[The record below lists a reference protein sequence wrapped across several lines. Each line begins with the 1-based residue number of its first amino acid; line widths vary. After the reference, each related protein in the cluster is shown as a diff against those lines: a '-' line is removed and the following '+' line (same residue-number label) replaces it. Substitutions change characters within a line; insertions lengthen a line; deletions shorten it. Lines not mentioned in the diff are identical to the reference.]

1 MRKTLRTTPMIAMVS
16 LTALLTISC
25 SEEPDRST
33 KHQLPPA
40 GQPAPD
46 AAADATPSAPT
57 AASTAAP
64 TAPAPVIEK
73 VKVEERDVRV
83 PILVYDEMD
92 ANLAL
97 GWDKV
102 DGPISDYKHTTWP
115 GECAAEGVPQCKET
129 YYGQW
134 CQDSCGNFWGVI
146 ELVTGDVCARRS
158 EVKLCS
164 EW

>member
-1 MRKTLRTTPMIAMVS
+1 MHKMLRTTQKIAMVS
-16 LTALLTISC
+16 LTAALMISC

-40 GQPAPD
+40 GQPAAD
-46 AAADATPSAPT
+46 AAPSAS
-57 AASTAAP
+57 ASTATA
-64 TAPAPVIEK
+64 TAPKKVIPK
-73 VKVEERDVRV
+73 VKKEERDVRV

-92 ANLAL
+92 ASEEI

-102 DGPISDYKHTTWP
+102 DGPVSDYKHATWP

-134 CQDSCGNFWGVI
+134 CQDSCGNVWGVI
-146 ELVTGDVCARRS
+146 ELVTGDVCARRAD
-158 EVKLCS
+158 VKLCS

>member
-1 MRKTLRTTPMIAMVS
+1 MHEKLLKTPMILVVLLA
-16 LTALLTISC
+16 TALMISC
-25 SEEPDRST
+25 SEEQDRST

-40 GQPAPD
+40 GEATSG
-46 AAADATPSAPT
+46 DATSVTTPD
-57 AASTAAP
+57 
-64 TAPAPVIEK
+64 K
-73 VKVEERDVRV
+73 VKPVQVEERDVRV

-92 ANLAL
+92 VNIEL

-102 DGPISDYKHTTWP
+102 DGPISDYKHATWP

-134 CQDSCGNFWGVI
+134 CEDSCGNLWGVI
-146 ELVTGDVCARRS
+146 ELVTGDVCARRMD
-158 EVKLCS
+158 VKLCS